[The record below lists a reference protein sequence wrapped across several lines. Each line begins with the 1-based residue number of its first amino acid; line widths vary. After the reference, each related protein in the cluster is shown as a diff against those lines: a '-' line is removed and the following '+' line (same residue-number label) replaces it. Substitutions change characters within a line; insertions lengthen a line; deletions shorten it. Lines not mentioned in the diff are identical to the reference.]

1 MLAIGKELT
10 TEQRLNKCV
19 IDIMGHPKYVAL
31 AGILMIGEKRI
42 CDTTPTAYTNGR
54 DEVYGRAF
62 AEQLNDAEFRFLILH
77 ECYHKLYRHLVTWK
91 HLYDENPQLA
101 NMAMDFVIN
110 LKIADDNKED
120 KFATMTGALVT
131 GCYDEKYRSMDT
143 AQVFNLLKRDQE
155 QNGQGG
161 DSSVAQAQSGDST
174 QGNMSP
180 QPFDEHDFEGAQ
192 ALSVDE
198 QRELARDID
207 EAIRQGALIAGKMGS
222 GGDRDLSELLQPQVD
237 WREVMRDFITT
248 TCSGNDYSTWR
259 RPNRRY
265 VSMGHYLP
273 SGISERVDELVIAV
287 DTSGSIGNRE
297 VSVALT
303 EVKSIAD
310 TVHPEAIRLLYWDTA
325 VCQDE
330 RYEMHELDTMVTS
343 TRPKG
348 GGGTSVEC
356 VPKYMTDNNITPQ
369 AVIVITDGYLGGSW
383 GQWSCPIL
391 WVVIDH
397 KSVQPDCGI
406 TVHVKSG
413 DM

>member
-10 TEQRLNKCV
+10 IEQRLNKCV
-19 IDIMGHPKYVAL
+19 IDIMGNPKYVAL
-31 AGILMIGEKRI
+31 AGILMIGDKRI

-54 DEVYGRAF
+54 DEVYGREF

-77 ECYHKLYRHLVTWK
+77 ECYHKLYRHLVTWR
-91 HLYDENPQLA
+91 HLHDENPQLA

-120 KFATMTGALVT
+120 KFATMTGVLT
-131 GCYDEKYRSMDT
+131 MGCYDEQYRSMDT

-155 QNGQGG
+155 QNGQSGNSSTARGQGG
-161 DSSVAQAQSGDST
+161 NDT
-174 QGNMSP
+174 QGNASP

-192 ALSVDE
+192 ALSADE

-207 EAIRQGALIAGKMGS
+207 EAVRQGALIAGKMGS
-222 GGDRDLSELLQPQVD
+222 GGDRDLADLLQPQVN

-248 TCSGNDYSTWR
+248 TCTGNDYSTWR

-265 VSMGHYLP
+265 VGMGHYLP
-273 SGISERVDELVIAV
+273 SGISERVDELVIAT
-287 DTSGSIGNRE
+287 DMSGSIGDRE

-303 EVKSIAD
+303 EIKSIAD
-310 TVHPEAIRLLYWDTA
+310 TIHPEAVRLLYWDTE

-330 RYEMHELDTMVTS
+330 RYETHELDTMVAS

-348 GGGTSVEC
+348 GGGTTIEC
-356 VPKYMTDNNITPQ
+356 VPAYMTDKNITPQ

-383 GQWSCPIL
+383 GQWSCPVL
-391 WVVIDH
+391 WVIIDH
-397 KSVQPDCGI
+397 KSAKPDCGI

>member
-1 MLAIGKELT
+1 MLAIGKQLT

-19 IDIMGHPKYVAL
+19 IDIMGNPKYVAL

-42 CDTTPTAYTNGR
+42 CDKTQTAYTNGR
-54 DEVYGRAF
+54 DEVYGRGF
-62 AEQLNDAEFRFLILH
+62 ADQCNDPEFRYLILH
-77 ECYHKLYRHLVTWK
+77 ENYHKLYQHLKTWK
-91 HLYDENPQLA
+91 HLWDENPQLA

-110 LKIADDNKED
+110 LKISDDNKD
-120 KFATMTGALVT
+120 GFATMTGPLTV
-131 GCYDEKYRSMDT
+131 GCYDEKYRGMDT
-143 AQVFNLLKRDQE
+143 AQVFNLLKQE
-155 QNGQGG
+155 
-161 DSSVAQAQSGDST
+161 ST
-174 QGNMSP
+174 QGNGQGNGSSAGDGSGNDT
-180 QPFDEHDFEGAQ
+180 QGNASSQGFDEHDFEGAQ
-192 ALSVDE
+192 ELSPAE
-198 QRELARDID
+198 QQELARDID
-207 EAIRQGALIAGKMGS
+207 EAVRQGALIAGKMGS
-222 GGDRDLSELLQPQVD
+222 GGDRDLQDLLQPQVD

-248 TCSGNDYSTWR
+248 TCTGSDYSTWK

-265 VSMGHYLP
+265 IGMGHYLP
-273 SGISERVDELVIAV
+273 SGISERVDELVIAT
-287 DTSGSIGNRE
+287 DMSGSIGDRE

-303 EVKSIAD
+303 EIKSIAD
-310 TVHPEAIRLLYWDTA
+310 TIHPEAVRLLYWDTQ

-330 RYEMHELDTMVTS
+330 KYDMHELDTMVTS

-356 VPKYMTDNNITPQ
+356 VPAYMTDKNITPQ

-383 GQWSCPIL
+383 GQWSCPVL

-397 KSVQPDCGI
+397 KTAKPDCGI